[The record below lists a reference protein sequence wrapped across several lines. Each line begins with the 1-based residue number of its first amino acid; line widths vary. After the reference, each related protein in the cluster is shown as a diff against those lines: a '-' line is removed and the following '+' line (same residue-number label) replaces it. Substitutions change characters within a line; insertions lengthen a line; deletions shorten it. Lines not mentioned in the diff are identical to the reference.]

1 MAFVQTGAGG
11 IGGGAQSIEGV
22 KTFAELPLFPNAPTS
37 DDQAANKLYVDTTAS
52 GGGGSIAKRVAN
64 WTVGTQFTFTHDLHT
79 LDVFIIVRDISSG
92 DIVMVP
98 MSVLDENS
106 VVFEASETPSD
117 GGWRVVVMG

>member
-11 IGGGAQSIEGV
+11 IGGGAQSIEGI
-22 KTFAELPLFPNAPTS
+22 KTFTDLPLFPNIPTN

-64 WTVGTQFTFTHDLHT
+64 WTVGTQFTFTHNLNT

-98 MSVLDENS
+98 MSVLNVNS
-106 VVFEASETPSD
+106 VVLESSETPPV